1 MMAHRLLRFLE
12 NFEALV
18 TALANAVPADQR
30 SEAQQQLLSVTQRQ
44 VEMLHQAACVLTAE
58 PIAARQHRVARNQRE
73 FAGLTDR
80 LESLALTIRCVTTRA
95 DLVPKVERL
104 A

>member
-1 MMAHRLLRFLE
+1 MMAHRLLRFQE

-18 TALANAVPADQR
+18 TALADAVPADQR
-30 SEAQQQLLSVTQRQ
+30 SKAQQQLLSVTQRQ
-44 VEMLHQAACVLTAE
+44 AEMLHQAACVLTAE
-58 PIAARQHRVARNQRE
+58 PIATRRRRVARNQRE
-73 FAGLTDR
+73 LA
-80 LESLALTIRCVTTRA
+80 ALTEHLHSAPLTISRVTTRA